1 MNPKEKLDMY
11 HFSDEISALSRDFYH
26 QLQDEIPEGTELE
39 FTLEEWIPLF
49 VEFVQKRMNDGK
61 AGRGLCDKHTY
72 VTHHR
77 EQYQD
82 ADSIRDILAFL
93 QEE

>member
-1 MNPKEKLDMY
+1 MNTKEKIDMY

-49 VEFVQKRMNDGK
+49 IEFVQKRMNDGK
-61 AGRGLCDKHTY
+61 EDGITATSPEFKK
-72 VTHHR
+72 
-77 EQYQD
+77 
-82 ADSIRDILAFL
+82 ILENAPPWDGSL
-93 QEE
+93 PRHWR